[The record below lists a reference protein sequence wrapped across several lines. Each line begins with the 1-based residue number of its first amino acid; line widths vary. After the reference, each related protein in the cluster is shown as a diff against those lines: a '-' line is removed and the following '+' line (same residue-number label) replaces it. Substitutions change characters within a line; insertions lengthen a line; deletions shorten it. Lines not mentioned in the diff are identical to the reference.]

1 MPYHNVLPFSST
13 AIRLHCGSP
22 ANIPALALSFFFVS
36 GQDICSGKQHYHV
49 FFGGFVKHLVTDGL
63 IILVFRDAQYIG
75 PITYQFLF
83 IYLFIMCQTIL
94 DILNL
99 KLNIYFTLY
108 IIML

>member
-1 MPYHNVLPFSST
+1 M
-13 AIRLHCGSP
+13 C
-22 ANIPALALSFFFVS
+22 
-36 GQDICSGKQHYHV
+36 

-63 IILVFRDAQYIG
+63 IILVFKDAQYIG

-99 KLNIYFTLY
+99 N
-108 IIML
+108 